1 MAKEVLELILS
12 FTNFAF
18 SFGFKRF
25 TELNRN
31 VCLSLL
37 LNFLIGLFAFLI
49 LNYMNCLNRLCI
61 LEINPLLVALFAI
74 IFSHSEGSCLILF
87 LVSFAVQ
94 KLLGLIRSHL
104 FILSLFP
111 LL

>member
-1 MAKEVLELILS
+1 MLLRI
-12 FTNFAF
+12 F
-18 SFGFKRF
+18 SCIY
-25 TELNRN
+25 ESVCLLWRN

-87 LVSFAVQ
+87 MVSFAVQ

>member
-1 MAKEVLELILS
+1 MLLS
-12 FTNFAF
+12 IF
-18 SFGFKRF
+18 SCIY
-25 TELNRN
+25 ESVCLLWRN
-31 VCLSLL
+31 VCLNLL

-49 LNYMNCLNRLCI
+49 LNYMNCLNCLCI

-74 IFSHSEGSCLILF
+74 IFSHSEGCYLILF
-87 LVSFAVQ
+87 MVSFAVQ